1 MTRFVSD
8 RIAVD
13 SRFEEF
19 LAGSTQVVR
28 GAKVEPCA
36 TTPSTSRSSPGF
48 PGAVQG
54 APRTPQ
60 GRTCRSASN

>member
-13 SRFEEF
+13 GWFEEF
-19 LAGSTQVVR
+19 LAGSTPVVR

-36 TTPSTSRSSPGF
+36 TTSTSRSSPGF
-48 PGAVQG
+48 AGAVQR
-54 APRTPQ
+54 APRTPR
-60 GRTCRSASN
+60 GRTCSSASN